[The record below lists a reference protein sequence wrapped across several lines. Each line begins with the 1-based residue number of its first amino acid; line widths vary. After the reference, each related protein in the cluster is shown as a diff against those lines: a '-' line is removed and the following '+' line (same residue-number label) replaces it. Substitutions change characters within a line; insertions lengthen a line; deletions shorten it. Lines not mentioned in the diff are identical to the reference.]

1 MDFYKIKQQPGKNK
15 TTEVY
20 PDFIICRSKDLM
32 IKGGKFYA
40 VWDEERGLWT
50 TDEYDIQRLVDKD
63 LFAYADK
70 IGENASFL
78 SIKDM
83 ASSRSRSWDEFKKY
97 CKSISDNF
105 KPLDSK
111 ITFANSQVNKTD
123 YVSRRLPYAIG
134 EGSIEAYDKIM
145 NSLYDETEREK
156 LEWAIGAIISGDS
169 RKIQKFIV
177 LYGDPGAGKGT
188 VLEIIQKLF
197 DGYCATFDAK
207 ELTSN
212 ASGFATESFKDNPL
226 VGVQTDGN
234 LSKIEDN
241 SKLNTIVSHEKLVIN
256 EKFKSKYE
264 MKMNAFLFMATNEPV
279 RITNSKS
286 GLIRRL
292 IDVKPSGR
300 RLPYREYMRLMKQI
314 DFELG
319 AIAYHCLEVYSD
331 RGEDYYAHY
340 KPIDM
345 MYQTDPMFNFVESQY
360 FLYAEEDGTTC
371 KQAYTAYKE
380 YCKEIELSYPMAM
393 FKFREELKAYF
404 REYYDRKDNI
414 RSVYEGF
421 KTEKFERNNGGEK
434 SEEDKSPPKQKFIF
448 TEQPS
453 KLDEYAADWPAQY
466 ASKTETPS
474 QAWEKVKTKL
484 KDIQTSKLHYL
495 AVPEEHKNLIMLD
508 FDIRDENG
516 NKSFEKNLEAA
527 SKFPLTYAE
536 LSKSGGGIHLYYIY
550 TGGDP
555 NELAKIYSDNVEI
568 KTFKGNAAIRRL
580 LTKCNDIPIAEISSG
595 LPKKETKVIA
605 FENIKNEKAIRTL
618 IVKNLKK
625 EYQPSTKSSID
636 FIYKI
641 LEDAYNDGVKYD
653 VSDMQNAILTFAA
666 NSTNKADY
674 CIKLVSKMH
683 FKSEEPSENSTKSV
697 SDSLIFYDVEVFPNL
712 FLVNWKF
719 QGKGQKVVRMINP
732 SPSDIEKLLKY
743 KLVGYNCRRYDNHIM
758 YARMM
763 GYSNEQLYELSQKII
778 NGPTV
783 KGGGG
788 NGVTGFAEAYN
799 LSYTDVYDYCSTKQS
814 LKKWEIKLGIHHQ
827 ELGLPWD
834 QPVPEEL
841 WPKVAEYCD
850 NDVIATEA
858 VWDATQGDFMARE
871 ILADVTGGCV
881 NDTTN
886 TLSTRLLMIQL
897 ILFPQD

>member
-1 MDFYKIKQQPGKNK
+1 MKN
-15 TTEVY
+15 
-20 PDFIICRSKDLM
+20 
-32 IKGGKFYA
+32 
-40 VWDEERGLWT
+40 
-50 TDEYDIQRLVDKD
+50 LV
-63 LFAYADK
+63 LIAA
-70 IGENASFL
+70 
-78 SIKDM
+78 
-83 ASSRSRSWDEFKKY
+83 
-97 CKSISDNF
+97 
-105 KPLDSK
+105 
-111 ITFANSQVNKTD
+111 
-123 YVSRRLPYAIG
+123 
-134 EGSIEAYDKIM
+134 
-145 NSLYDETEREK
+145 
-156 LEWAIGAIISGDS
+156 
-169 RKIQKFIV
+169 
-177 LYGDPGAGKGT
+177 PGAGKGT